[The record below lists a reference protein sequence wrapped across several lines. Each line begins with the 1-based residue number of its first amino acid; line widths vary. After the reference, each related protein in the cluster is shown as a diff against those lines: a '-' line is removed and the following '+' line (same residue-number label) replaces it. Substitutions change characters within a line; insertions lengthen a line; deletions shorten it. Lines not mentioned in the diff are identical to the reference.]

1 MSRKLVNA
9 ICRTFPGAEVS
20 DPWGGG
26 HDAWKVGGKMF
37 ACIGA
42 VMPGVSVKTDSIETA
57 QMLIDA
63 GVGVKAPYFHRSWVN
78 LPWGTSKDELRHR
91 SRHPTSWSASAC
103 RRRCRLSSIRS
114 SEGRWPSH
122 QKLFP
127 PAALTTTAKQR
138 SSAAV

>member
-1 MSRKLVNA
+1 MTRKLVNA

-57 QMLIDA
+57 EMLIDA
-63 GVGVKAPYFHRSWVN
+63 GVKAPYYRSWVN
-78 LPWGTSKDELRHR
+78 LPWGTSKEELRHR
-91 SRHPTSWSASAC
+91 LAESYKLVRASLPKKVQAQ
-103 RRRCRLSSIRS
+103 L
-114 SEGRWPSH
+114 EP
-122 QKLFP
+122 FE
-127 PAALTTTAKQR
+127 
-138 SSAAV
+138 